1 MKNFL
6 SILLPVLAILP
17 ASAADEV
24 KSTADEPKSVVRFA
38 NSDTLPGALQSLTTE
53 RLVWDSP
60 VLEKPTPFL
69 LEKVLDL
76 SLDATVPDSDARH
89 EATVTLTN
97 GDVIRGQLAG
107 LPEGAVE
114 LDTWYGGRL
123 RFNRLMVSDIR
134 IAERPDLIYRGPTG
148 IDDWK
153 LSGSRPA
160 WIYQNS
166 SFRSAAAGSIARSV
180 ELPEECSISFDVEW
194 RNALSLK
201 IVFFSD
207 DLSTER
213 PTNGYELS
221 IQRRFLYLKSCKTQM
236 SIGNTSNAA
245 VLQENEKARIEIRS
259 SLRSGKTCILVD
271 DEIIEVWTDGDVAK
285 MKHGRGIHFISQ
297 NESAMRVSRIEVA
310 AWDGHIDKLPE
321 QPVPGFPRFGRG
333 GEAEEKKPEE
343 ERPKEGR
350 MELRNGDSITGEVTG
365 IQDGRI
371 LVKTP
376 FRDVRLPLGAL
387 RSLNLKPAEL
397 ERCKREN
404 GDVRAWLP
412 DGSSL
417 VFRLEGVGEGTL
429 SGSSQ
434 NFGSATFKTSAFSR
448 IEFNIYEPDLE
459 DARLSNGW

>member
-1 MKNFL
+1 MKAFL
-6 SILLPVLAILP
+6 PILLAVLALRP
-17 ASAADEV
+17 ASA
-24 KSTADEPKSVVRFA
+24 ADEPKSVVRFA
-38 NSDTLPGALQSLTTE
+38 NSDSLPGSLQSLTTE
-53 RLVWDSP
+53 RLIWNSP

-76 SLDATVPDSDARH
+76 SLDATVPDSTARH

-97 GDVIRGQLAG
+97 GDIIRGQLAG

-160 WIYQNS
+160 WTYQNS
-166 SFRSAAAGSIARSV
+166 SFRSDAAGSIARSV
-180 ELPEECSISFDVEW
+180 DLPDECSIAFDVEW
-194 RNALSLK
+194 RNALVLK

-207 DLSTER
+207 ELSTER
-213 PTNGYELS
+213 PTNGYEVS
-221 IQRRFLYLKSCKTQM
+221 IQKRFIYLRNCKSQM
-236 SIGNTSNAA
+236 TIGTSSNAPS
-245 VLQENEKARIEIRS
+245 LQENEKARIEIRS
-259 SLRSGKTCILVD
+259 SLRSGKTCVLVD
-271 DEIIEVWTDGDVAK
+271 DEIIEVWTDTEVAK
-285 MKHGRGIHFISQ
+285 IAHGRGIHFISQ
-297 NESAMRVSRIEVA
+297 GESPMRVSRIEVA
-310 AWDGHIDKLPE
+310 GWDGHIEKLPE

-333 GEAEEKKPEE
+333 GEPEEKKPED

-365 IQDGRI
+365 IEEGRI

-376 FRDVRLPLGAL
+376 FRDVRLPLEAL
-387 RSLNLKPAEL
+387 RSLNLKPVDL

-459 DARLSNGW
+459 EARLSNSW

>member
-1 MKNFL
+1 MKALL
-6 SILLPVLAILP
+6 SALLPVLLLLR
-17 ASAADEV
+17 ASAAEGPG
-24 KSTADEPKSVVRFA
+24 SNVRFA
-38 NSDTLPGALQSLTTE
+38 NGDSLPGSLQSLTPE
-53 RLVWDSP
+53 RLIWSSP
-60 VLEKPTPFL
+60 VLEQPTPFL

-76 SLDATVPDSDARH
+76 SLNATVPDVSARH

-114 LDTWYGGRL
+114 LDTWYAGRL

-134 IAERPDLIYRGPTG
+134 IAERPDLLYQGPTG
-148 IDDWK
+148 IDGWK

-160 WIYQNS
+160 WTYQNS
-166 SFRSAAAGSIARSV
+166 SFRSSAAGSIARSV
-180 ELPEECSISFDVEW
+180 NLPDECSISFDVEW
-194 RNALSLK
+194 RNALFLK
-201 IVFFSD
+201 LVFFSD

-213 PTNGYELS
+213 PTNGYELT
-221 IQRRFLYLKSCKTQM
+221 IQRRSIYLRNCKTQL
-236 SIGNTSNAA
+236 SIGNTSNAPS
-245 VLQENEKARIEIRS
+245 LQENEKARIEIRS
-259 SLRSGKTCILVD
+259 SLSSGKNCILVD
-271 DEIIEVWTDGDVAK
+271 DELIEVWTDTDVGK
-285 MKHGRGIHFISQ
+285 MKPGRGIHFVSQ
-297 NESAMRVSRIEVA
+297 NESPIRVSRIEVA
-310 AWDGHIDKLPE
+310 AWDGHVDKLPE

-333 GEAEEKKPEE
+333 EPEERKQEE

-350 MELRNGDSITGEVTG
+350 MELRNGDSISGEVTG

-376 FRDVRLPLGAL
+376 FRDVRLPLEAL
-387 RSLNLKPAEL
+387 RSLNLKPVDL

-404 GDVRAWLP
+404 GDVRAWMP

-434 NFGSATFKTSAFSR
+434 NFGSATFRTSAFSR

-459 DARLSNGW
+459 DVRVSTNW

>member
-1 MKNFL
+1 MKVYL
-6 SILLPVLAILP
+6 SALLPVLAILR
-17 ASAADEV
+17 ASAADEPGA
-24 KSTADEPKSVVRFA
+24 SVRFA
-38 NSDTLPGALQSLTTE
+38 NGDCLPGSLQSLTPE
-53 RLVWDSP
+53 RLIWNSP

-76 SLDATVPDSDARH
+76 SLNATVPDVPARH

-114 LDTWYGGRL
+114 LDTWYAGRL

-134 IAERPDLIYRGPTG
+134 VAERPDFIYRGPTG
-148 IDDWK
+148 TDGWK

-160 WIYQNS
+160 WVYQNS
-166 SFRSAAAGSIARSV
+166 SFRSSTAGSIARSV
-180 ELPEECSISFDVEW
+180 DLPDECSISFDIEW
-194 RNALSLK
+194 RNALFLK
-201 IVFFSD
+201 VAFFSD
-207 DLSTER
+207 NLSTDR
-213 PTNGYELS
+213 PSSGYELTF
-221 IQRRFLYLKSCKTQM
+221 QRRSLYLRNCKTQLT
-236 SIGNTSNAA
+236 IGNAA
-245 VLQENEKARIEIRS
+245 SAASLQENEKARIEIRS
-259 SLRSGKTCILVD
+259 SLRSGKTCVLVD
-271 DEIIEVWTDGDVAK
+271 DEIIEVWTDTEVGK
-285 MKHGRGIHFISQ
+285 MKPGRGIHFISQ
-297 NESAMRVSRIEVA
+297 NDSPMRVSRIEVA
-310 AWDGHIDKLPE
+310 EWDGHVDKLPE

-333 GEAEEKKPEE
+333 EPEEKKQE

-365 IQDGRI
+365 IEDGRI

-376 FRDVRLPLGAL
+376 FRDVHLPLEAL
-387 RSLNLKPAEL
+387 RSLNLKPVDL

-404 GDVRAWLP
+404 GDVRAWMP

-434 NFGSATFKTSAFSR
+434 NFGSATFRSSAFSR

-459 DARLSNGW
+459 DARISNNW